1 MQDSLERD
9 PKPTPSRKRTK
20 VMQLSSMVSQLK
32 EISEAAS
39 TEENEFGVFGIG
51 LQLKSLPII
60 LALEAQEHI
69 QLYINRVRRQHLL
82 NVNEPQIISRPITPL
97 SSGDSQTSC
106 SSTFHDRNDFGVHS
120 MEGRNLTPLS
130 TISTV
135 HVEHDACTQ
144 ESAIISTDILSEAFN
159 IANDDN

>member
-1 MQDSLERD
+1 MQDSLVRD

-32 EISEAAS
+32 EISEAAT
-39 TEENEFGVFGIG
+39 TEDNEFEVFGRHIG
-51 LQLKSLPII
+51 LQLKSLPTL

-82 NVNEPQIISRPITPL
+82 SVNEPQIISRPITPL

-106 SSTFHDRNDFGVHS
+106 SSTFHDLNNFGLHS
-120 MEGRNLTPLS
+120 VEESHHTPQS
-130 TISTV
+130 TISAV
-135 HVEHDACTQ
+135 HVEHDTCNQ
-144 ESAIISTDILSEAFN
+144 ESAIILTDIV
-159 IANDDN
+159 ANDDN